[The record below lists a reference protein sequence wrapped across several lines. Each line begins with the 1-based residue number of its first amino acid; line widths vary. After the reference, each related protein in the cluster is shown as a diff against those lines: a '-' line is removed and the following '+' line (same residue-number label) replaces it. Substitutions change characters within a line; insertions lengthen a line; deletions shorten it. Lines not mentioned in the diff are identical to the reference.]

1 LSRRKPHSLLVLG
14 SLSLALAACGGSSKP
29 KAATTVPRAPGAGS
43 SAITTGG
50 IHATLTA
57 DSHAPVVNTLFSYTV
72 SVADATGRPLAGTVD
87 TEFAFS
93 GVVVGAEVPPTHP
106 LKNGLLHDS
115 VTFPSTSLGQPLEL
129 QTVVHT
135 SKGSV
140 TLDWPVMSK
149 R

>member
-1 LSRRKPHSLLVLG
+1 MLLAAG
-14 SLSLALAACGGSSKP
+14 SLSLTLAACGGSSKP
-29 KAATTVPRAPGAGS
+29 KTTTPTSATTAAPGGGS

-57 DSHAPVVNTLFSYTV
+57 DSHAPVVNKLFYYTV
-72 SVADATGRPLAGTVD
+72 LAMDASGRPLAGTVD

-93 GVVVGAEVPPTHP
+93 GVVVGHEVPPTHR
-106 LKNGLLHDS
+106 LKNGLLRDG
-115 VTFPSTSLGQPLEL
+115 VTFPSSSLGQPLEL

-140 TLDWPVMSK
+140 TLDWPVMST